1 MDYRNRYPAFIKM
14 LSRLIDLFL
23 VCGGICVL
31 TLIFANAVL
40 RGAAGFDLAWSLEVT
55 AFLLLWLTFL
65 GCAAAAAR
73 GAHMR
78 VTEVVSYLVPDRLKP
93 VLEFIISISIA
104 VLLISLIFQGFQ
116 IAQHTWAQRTTVLYW
131 PVGLLYASLP
141 VGMALT
147 FIFHLA
153 NTIFDVRDGF
163 NPPGDPF
170 RKSDDPAWKDF
181 E

>member
-23 VCGGICVL
+23 VCGGFCVL

-78 VTEVVSYLVPDRLKP
+78 VTEVVS
-93 VLEFIISISIA
+93 
-104 VLLISLIFQGFQ
+104 
-116 IAQHTWAQRTTVLYW
+116 
-131 PVGLLYASLP
+131 
-141 VGMALT
+141 
-147 FIFHLA
+147 
-153 NTIFDVRDGF
+153 
-163 NPPGDPF
+163 
-170 RKSDDPAWKDF
+170 
-181 E
+181 